1 MEPFDFAQGGLFAQQ
16 ILNGLVTGSVY
27 SLVAL
32 GLTLIYGTMQVPNFA
47 HGHLYMLGA
56 YVSYTLVTTA
66 GLNYWAAMAV
76 SVVALALVGAGLE
89 RLVFRPL
96 RRAPHLNSMIAA
108 LGVMLFLE
116 AAAQIIW
123 GEEFRHMDSPYAGI
137 ASVFG
142 LLVTEHRLIL
152 VGAAAALMAGLLLFL
167 TRTVAGSAIRA
178 TAQNPE
184 GALLVGIDT
193 NRVAMMT
200 FAISAAL
207 AAVAGSLVAPISLVY
222 PSMGTMVTLKAFA
235 IVVVGGMGSVPGA
248 LAGGYLLALA
258 ESLGGT
264 YISATYQDLVA
275 FVVLALVFTFKPSG
289 LFREAA

>member
-1 MEPFDFAQGGLFAQQ
+1 MELFAQQ
-16 ILNGLVTGSVY
+16 VLNGLVTGSVY

-56 YVSYTLVTTA
+56 YLSYTLVTVA
-66 GLNYWAAMAV
+66 GLHYWTAMGLAI
-76 SVVALALVGAGLE
+76 VALALVGIGLE

-96 RRAPHLNSMIAA
+96 RHAPPLNSMIAA

-116 AAAQIIW
+116 AVAQIIW
-123 GEEFRHMDSPYAGI
+123 GEEFRHMDSPYAGVV
-137 ASVFG
+137 SVFG

-152 VGAAAALMAGLLLFL
+152 LGAAALLMVGLLLFL
-167 TRTVAGSAIRA
+167 TRTRAGSAIRA
-178 TAQNPE
+178 TAQNAE

-193 NRVAMMT
+193 NRVAMTT

-222 PSMGTMVTLKAFA
+222 PSMGALVTLKAFA
-235 IVVVGGMGSVPGA
+235 IVVLGGMGSVPGA

>member
-1 MEPFDFAQGGLFAQQ
+1 MELFAQQ
-16 ILNGLVTGSVY
+16 VLNGLVTGSVY

-32 GLTLIYGTMQVPNFA
+32 GLTLIYGTMHVPNFA

-56 YVSYTLVTTA
+56 YLSYTLVTSA

-76 SVVALALVGAGLE
+76 SVAVLAVIGAALE

-96 RRAPHLNSMIAA
+96 RHSPHLNSMIAA

-116 AAAQIIW
+116 AVAQIVW
-123 GEEFRHMDSPYAGI
+123 GEEFRHMDSPYAGVV
-137 ASVFG
+137 SVFG
-142 LLVTEHRLIL
+142 LLLTQHRLVL
-152 VGAAAALMAGLLLFL
+152 AGAAAALMVGLLLFL

-193 NRVAMMT
+193 NRVAMAT

-207 AAVAGSLVAPISLVY
+207 AAVAGSLIAPISLVY
-222 PSMGTMVTLKAFA
+222 PAMGTMVTLKAFA

-264 YISATYQDLVA
+264 YVSATYQDLVA

-289 LFREAA
+289 LFKEAA

>member
-1 MEPFDFAQGGLFAQQ
+1 VELFAQQ
-16 ILNGLVTGSVY
+16 VLNGLVTGSVY

-47 HGHLYMLGA
+47 HGQLFMLGA
-56 YVSYTLVTTA
+56 YFAYAAARS
-66 GLNYWAAMAV
+66 GLHYW
-76 SVVALALVGAGLE
+76 LALIVAVIAVAIIGIALE

-96 RRAPHLNSMIAA
+96 RNAPHLNSMIAA

-116 AAAQIIW
+116 ATAQNIW
-123 GEEFRHMDSPYAGI
+123 GEEFRHMDSPYGGVV
-137 ASVFG
+137 SLFG
-142 LLVTEHRLIL
+142 VLVTTHRLIL
-152 VGAAAALMAGLLLFL
+152 LGAAAGLMTVLLLFL

-193 NRVAMMT
+193 SRMAMMT

-207 AAVAGSLVAPISLVY
+207 AAFAGVLIAPISLVY
-222 PSMGTMVTLKAFA
+222 PSMGVMITLKGFV
-235 IVVVGGMGSVPGA
+235 IVVLGGMGSVPGA
-248 LAGGYLLALA
+248 LIGGYLLAIA

-264 YISATYQDLVA
+264 YVSATYQDLVA
-275 FVVLALVFTFKPSG
+275 FVLLALIFTFKPTG
-289 LFREAA
+289 LFREAV